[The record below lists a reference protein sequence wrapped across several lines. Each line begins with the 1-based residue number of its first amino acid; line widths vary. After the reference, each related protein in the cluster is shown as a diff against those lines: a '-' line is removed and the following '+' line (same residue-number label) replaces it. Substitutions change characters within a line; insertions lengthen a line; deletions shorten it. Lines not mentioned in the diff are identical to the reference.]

1 MVPDQWTDRLSGL
14 RTIDRQTYELNKE
27 VDRDIDYENIRW
39 SNWRKDIQTNRYID
53 RPIDIQTNLQT
64 YIYIILKTLRYVT
77 TLQAHTSHKYRH
89 TYNKHCYTGNL
100 SPLDLLISPSLPV

>member
-27 VDRDIDYENIRW
+27 VDRDIDYENIIW
-39 SNWRKDIQTNRYID
+39 SNWRKDKETNRYID

-64 YIYIILKTLRYVT
+64 YIYIILKNTKICYNI
-77 TLQAHTSHKYRH
+77 TSPYKSQIQTH
-89 TYNKHCYTGNL
+89 
-100 SPLDLLISPSLPV
+100 IQ

>member
-53 RPIDIQTNLQT
+53 RPIDIQINL
-64 YIYIILKTLRYVT
+64 
-77 TLQAHTSHKYRH
+77 
-89 TYNKHCYTGNL
+89 
-100 SPLDLLISPSLPV
+100 